1 MSEAI
6 VFTSGKGGV
15 GKTTTIANIGTVLS
29 QLDKK
34 VIMLDTDMG
43 LRNLDVVMGLEDQI
57 RYNLIDLL
65 EKRCRLKQAIIKDKR
80 YPNLHMIPA
89 ALKFDRLHNYE
100 SEFKILL
107 EQLKKE
113 FDYCLI
119 DCPAGMGNGYHLATV
134 AADRA
139 IVVTTPHISAVR
151 DAGRI
156 IYQLQKDKINN
167 INLVINE
174 YDERMVRHH
183 DMLSQSDI
191 EELLGI
197 TSIGVIPCDKKV
209 IISQNK
215 GTPVVSLRSKATNKF
230 IAIANFVDKEKEGV
244 TNE

>member
-1 MSEAI
+1 
-6 VFTSGKGGV
+6 
-15 GKTTTIANIGTVLS
+15 
-29 QLDKK
+29 
-34 VIMLDTDMG
+34 
-43 LRNLDVVMGLEDQI
+43 
-57 RYNLIDLL
+57 
-65 EKRCRLKQAIIKDKR
+65 
-80 YPNLHMIPA
+80 
-89 ALKFDRLHNYE
+89 
-100 SEFKILL
+100 
-107 EQLKKE
+107 
-113 FDYCLI
+113 
-119 DCPAGMGNGYHLATV
+119 MGNGYHLATV

-215 GTPVVSLRSKATNKF
+215 GTPVVSLRSKSTNKF